1 MANLLT
7 ITKEPNDYFTFVL
20 NGDTANAIRNTR
32 NDLLTVGN
40 IAHFK
45 TSQGA
50 NLIKEQNV
58 PFGNVTIVDG
68 ATSLVPTSVDDLFT
82 KLISVGFFDWI
93 NVSGGSGG
101 VDRFDEL
108 LDTFN
113 YFGKDG
119 QVPVVDEAQLRLI
132 AKVLPNTDYLNFFPS
147 PLVPGKI
154 LRVKGDNSGFE
165 FTEAFN
171 VITQEIRENETS
183 TAPSEAAVFAALQSI
198 SSSILQVPKISF
210 TADGTSDTYDT
221 ESLAEI
227 KAVFIDN
234 SMILDELWEQT
245 GTEFTL
251 TFIPDENSIIKPI

>member
-20 NGDTANAIRNTR
+20 NGDTANAIKNTR

-68 ATSLVPTSVDDLFT
+68 ATSLVPVSVDDLFT
-82 KLISVGFFDWI
+82 KLISVGYFDWI
-93 NVSGGSGG
+93 NGSGGGGG

-132 AKVLPNTDYLNFFPS
+132 AKVLPNTDYLSFFPS
-147 PLVPGKI
+147 PLVPG
-154 LRVKGDNSGFE
+154 
-165 FTEAFN
+165 
-171 VITQEIRENETS
+171 Q
-183 TAPSEAAVFAALQSI
+183 
-198 SSSILQVPKISF
+198 ILQVNATGDGYILVNPPAGANGYVQAF
-210 TADGTSDTYDT
+210 TYTSPDT
-221 ESLAEI
+221 
-227 KAVFIDN
+227 
-234 SMILDELWEQT
+234 Q
-245 GTEFTL
+245 EFTL
-251 TFIPDENSIIKPI
+251 ATTASLISVVINGTLADPADWSQSGNLLTILPSYTLGTNDRIIVTGVI